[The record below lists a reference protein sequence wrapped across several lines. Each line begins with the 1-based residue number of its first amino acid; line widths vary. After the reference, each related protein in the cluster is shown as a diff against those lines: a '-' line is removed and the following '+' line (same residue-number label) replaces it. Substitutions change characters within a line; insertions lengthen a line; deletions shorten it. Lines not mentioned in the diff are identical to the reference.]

1 MMHTKTNGNMLS
13 LFHKPLCIAC
23 LLFGLFGL
31 IWLRSSVVAVA
42 YDLRNIE
49 EKKMEVLKDRKALL
63 ADRARIMSLG
73 KIDVS
78 FRDAQGEGKYASAYI
93 FPDRVRVIHIKRN
106 KGPEPY
112 RASIEIGSKK

>member
-13 LFHKPLCIAC
+13 LFHKPLCIAF

-31 IWLRSSVVAVA
+31 IWLRSSIVTAA

-49 EKKMEVLKDRKALL
+49 EKKMEALKDRKALL
-63 ADRARIMSLG
+63 ADRAKLMSIG
-73 KIDVS
+73 KIDAL
-78 FRDAQGEGKYASAYI
+78 FQDARGEGKYASGYI

-106 KGPEPY
+106 RGPEPY
-112 RASIEIGSKK
+112 RASLEIVSKK